1 MSPSG
6 TGLRELPSAPGAVA
20 LDLRGADESVDRA
33 VETTGQLF
41 RLRVL
46 WVQDALEP
54 EAIDEGDDLV
64 DQPVQVDAG

>member
-1 MSPSG
+1 MVRCRGFSG
-6 TGLRELPSAPGAVA
+6 GAAGAVTLA
-20 LDLRGADESVDRA
+20 LSGADESIDRA